1 LASALLTG
9 CGFVTSPEVPDVPD
23 VECDPAFDD
32 DERVDFVDVD
42 LVELDLVDEDFVCVD
57 FVDVDFVLVDF
68 VVDVEDFG
76 EDCEDAAALPLP
88 LPDLA
93 KAVPPTP
100 SEIIIKSSAATTDVS
115 GRARSNHARTMEIP
129 AIPPGLPTEPDSKP
143 RTSRITA
150 TPLMGF
156 PPHGSTYPPPD
167 WSNARQR

>member
-32 DERVDFVDVD
+32 DDERVDFVDVD
-42 LVELDLVDEDFVCVD
+42 FVDVDLLELDLVDVD
-57 FVDVDFVLVDF
+57 LLDVDFVLVDF

-129 AIPPGLPTEPDSKP
+129 AIPPGLPTEPD
-143 RTSRITA
+143 
-150 TPLMGF
+150 
-156 PPHGSTYPPPD
+156 
-167 WSNARQR
+167 

>member
-93 KAVPPTP
+93 RAVPPTP

-129 AIPPGLPTEPDSKP
+129 AIPPGLPTEPD
-143 RTSRITA
+143 
-150 TPLMGF
+150 
-156 PPHGSTYPPPD
+156 
-167 WSNARQR
+167 